1 VAGRA
6 APAGTESAARARCT
20 KYETKVTK
28 ANDGNH
34 SPRQTRK
41 AWAWIDACSAGYT
54 SARLY
59 HLVFVM
65 ADLEF
70 RYFSAYHIHKALLKR
85 LMQHLRRKGIA
96 ASYHAA
102 REIDDEKGE
111 HLHVYL
117 CVEASTKRPDAI
129 LNRKT
134 GDWLATY
141 AAKQGVKVYIN
152 EPRDPMHNGLDYMTL
167 PASKP
172 EKVADAKAWVSYL
185 FKARSKPS
193 SGEIYTSSRANN
205 DLQTA

>member
-1 VAGRA
+1 MAKRA
-6 APAGTESAARARCT
+6 APASAESATHVRRA

-41 AWAWIDACSAGYT
+41 AWAWIDACSASYT

-70 RYFSAYHIHKALLKR
+70 RCFGVYHIHKALLKR
-85 LMQHLRRKGIA
+85 LMQHLRRKGIV

-111 HLHVYL
+111 HLHVFL
-117 CVEASTKRPDAI
+117 AVEGHSPKRPDAI
-129 LNRKT
+129 LNRKPN
-134 GDWLATY
+134 DWLATY
-141 AAKQGVKVYIN
+141 AATQGIKVYIN

-185 FKARSKPS
+185 FKARSKPT
-193 SGEIYTSSRANN
+193 SGEIYTSSRAAC
-205 DLQTA
+205 L